1 MKGAC
6 IITHGSA
13 NNNAVKNSIRV
24 AAEFATRNVMARIEK
39 ELAASGGKPRHTA
52 AKESHA
58 RIHS

>member
-13 NNNAVKNSIRV
+13 NNNALKNSIRV
-24 AAEFATRNVMARIEK
+24 AAEFSTRNVMGQIEE
-39 ELAASGGKPRHTA
+39 ELASGRGKVRHA
-52 AKESHA
+52 VGKEHHA